1 MNVIITSAPK
11 MRESLSLMTTRR
23 QACSLLHMEQGK
35 ERKTLSQEVFVKN
48 TPDRDLFS
56 SLSSA
61 VIFVGMEQSE
71 RI

>member
-1 MNVIITSAPK
+1 
-11 MRESLSLMTTRR
+11 MTTRR
-23 QACSLLHMEQGK
+23 HACSLLHMEQGK

-61 VIFVGMEQSE
+61 VIFVGMEQS
-71 RI
+71 